1 MSNISQNHRSEQME
15 IEQLRNSQAKLSKTF
30 DSFMENFTSHSATIK
45 TNRNKIDDINKRLTD
60 LGQSIAKLQSAM
72 AVETTQVKRFC
83 EVESMLQKFNTR
95 VDELRNSILTT
106 DNYVDKYLGF
116 KMTKMTIQTLREIFK
131 EEG

>member
-1 MSNISQNHRSEQME
+1 
-15 IEQLRNSQAKLSKTF
+15 
-30 DSFMENFTSHSATIK
+30 
-45 TNRNKIDDINKRLTD
+45 
-60 LGQSIAKLQSAM
+60 M